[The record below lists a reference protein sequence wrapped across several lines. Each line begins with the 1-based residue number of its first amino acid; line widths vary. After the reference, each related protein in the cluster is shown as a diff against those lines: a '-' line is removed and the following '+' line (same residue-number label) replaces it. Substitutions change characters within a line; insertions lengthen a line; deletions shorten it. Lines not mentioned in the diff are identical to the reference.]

1 MQKKSVREWAR
12 KVAETLT
19 IFRRS
24 LIFQTKEFFQNSTLH
39 GVRYIAE
46 SGRPVGEKFM
56 WFCFTTIGA
65 VTALVIIM
73 SLWEKFQTNPTIT
86 GLDTDFHNQNVVF
99 PSTIVCP
106 EIPFDHDKAYDWA
119 YKTLSNYDH
128 PTATMI
134 APFLELL
141 TSLNF
146 DNVNE
151 AYALSTS
158 VSANILNEI
167 NLRDAAFKV
176 HVSCEDTLTE
186 CKYRDEPISCCTHFD
201 RVYTEHGM
209 CFAFN
214 SRFKSEEKEDVN
226 GAAPH
231 DLYETDKKWALY
243 FVPNGTAK
251 VFIFSNEE
259 YFGSDFNAQIEWE
272 DNQKVEAR
280 ISKKNTYTTDD
291 ARQLTIGQRKCIFYD
306 EVKLQYFPE
315 GYTFSSCMK
324 ECRMKRAIK
333 FCKCNPP
340 FYKPIS
346 SVPTCGVSDLMCLEK
361 NKANITNIRNCMQCE
376 LSCSKTVFNIEK
388 LIKNTEKTD
397 DTGVL
402 VEFLTWPIIRYKRE
416 VLFGWVDLLVS
427 FGGIASLFLGF
438 SLLSGVEII
447 YYFTLRACCMVYKNR
462 QELYEIEEEIKRRPP
477 PAINLSLRIMSYV
490 SKPSQDAVAVD
501 DNLTRN
507 NLNSK
512 QFNEKSIIL
521 CKRNNFNM
529 NVPQNVK
536 ELNRRRKADKDYTG
550 YSKSLYKSTKII
562 PQYTDSNGDWKYGQ
576 YLP

>member
-1 MQKKSVREWAR
+1 MSKKNVREWAR
-12 KVAETLT
+12 KFAETLI

-56 WFCFTTIGA
+56 WFCFTSIGA

-99 PSTIVCP
+99 PTTIVCP
-106 EIPFDHDKAYDWA
+106 EIPFDHDKAYDFA
-119 YKTLSNYDH
+119 YRTLSNYDH

-146 DNVNE
+146 DNINE
-151 AYALSTS
+151 ANALAQAIPEN
-158 VSANILNEI
+158 VLKEM
-167 NLRDAAFKV
+167 NLREAAFKAR
-176 HVSCEDTLTE
+176 VSCESTLTE
-186 CKYRDEPISCCTHFD
+186 CKYRDEPIPCCTHFD
-201 RVYTEHGM
+201 TVYTEHGM

-214 SRFKSEEKEDVN
+214 SRFKSETKEDVS

-231 DLYETDKKWALY
+231 DLYETDKKWAL
-243 FVPNGTAK
+243 FFIPNGTAN

-259 YFGSDFNAQIEWE
+259 YFGRDFNAQIEWE

-315 GYTFSSCMK
+315 GYTFSSCMT

-333 FCKCNPP
+333 LCKCNPP
-340 FYKPIS
+340 FYKPI
-346 SVPTCGVSDLMCLEK
+346 PNAPMCGVSHFSCLEK
-361 NKANITNIRNCMQCE
+361 YKVNITSIKNCMHCE

-388 LIKNTEKTD
+388 LIKSTEKND
-397 DTGVL
+397 DDGVL

-462 QELYEIEEEIKRRPP
+462 QELYEIEEEIKCRPP
-477 PAINLSLRIMSYV
+477 PAIDLSLRIKPYV
-490 SKPSQDAVAVD
+490 SKTYKPVGNKD
-501 DNLTRN
+501 DTLTHN

-512 QFNEKSIIL
+512 QFNEKNINMN
-521 CKRNNFNM
+521 KRNNFIM
-529 NVPQNVK
+529 NATQNDK
-536 ELNRRRKADKDYTG
+536 ELNRRRKADKDYNG
-550 YSKSLYKSTKII
+550 YSKSLYKSKKII
-562 PQYTDSNGDWKYGQ
+562 PQYTGSNSDWQYGQ

>member
-1 MQKKSVREWAR
+1 
-12 KVAETLT
+12 
-19 IFRRS
+19 
-24 LIFQTKEFFQNSTLH
+24 
-39 GVRYIAE
+39 
-46 SGRPVGEKFM
+46 M

-119 YKTLSNYDH
+119 YRTLSNYDH

-158 VSANILNEI
+158 VSANILKEI
-167 NLRDAAFKV
+167 NLREAAFKV
-176 HVSCEDTLTE
+176 HISCEDTLTE
-186 CKYRDEPISCCTHFD
+186 CKYRDEPITCCTHFD
-201 RVYTEHGM
+201 RVYTEHGI

-214 SRFKSEEKEDVN
+214 SRFKSDAKEDVN

-340 FYKPIS
+340 FYKPIP
-346 SVPTCGVSDLMCLEK
+346 SVPTCGVSDLLCLEK

-388 LIKNTEKTD
+388 LIKNTEKSD

-477 PAINLSLRIMSYV
+477 PAINLSLRIMSYI
-490 SKPSQDAVAVD
+490 SKPAPPGVNH
-501 DNLTRN
+501 NLLRN
-507 NLNSK
+507 NLNDK
-512 QFNEKSIIL
+512 QCNEKSITL
-521 CKRNNFNM
+521 SKRNNFNM
-529 NVPQNVK
+529 NVPENIK

-550 YSKSLYKSTKII
+550 YSKSLYKSPKII
-562 PQYTDSNGDWKYGQ
+562 PQYNDSNGDWKYGQ

>member
-1 MQKKSVREWAR
+1 MSKKNIREWTR
-12 KVAETLT
+12 KLGETLT

-99 PSTIVCP
+99 PTTIVCP
-106 EIPFDHDKAYDWA
+106 ETPIDHDKAYDWA
-119 YKTLSNYDH
+119 YKALSNYDH
-128 PTATMI
+128 TKATTI
-134 APFLELL
+134 TPFLELL

-146 DNVNE
+146 ENINE
-151 AYALSTS
+151 AYALAQSIPGNS
-158 VSANILNEI
+158 LKQL
-167 NLRDAAFKV
+167 NLREAAFKAR
-176 HVSCEDTLTE
+176 VSCENTITD
-186 CKYRDEPISCCTHFD
+186 CKYRDEPITCCTHF
-201 RVYTEHGM
+201 RTVYTENGI

-214 SRFKSEEKEDVN
+214 SRFKSQEKEDVS
-226 GAAPH
+226 GDAPH
-231 DLYETDKKWALY
+231 DLYETDKKWALH
-243 FVPNGTAK
+243 FIPNGTAK
-251 VFIFSNEE
+251 VYIFSNEE
-259 YFGSDFNAQIEWE
+259 YFGQDFNAQILWE

-280 ISKKNTYTTDD
+280 ISKKSTYTTDD

-340 FYKPIS
+340 FYKPI
-346 SVPTCGVSDLMCLEK
+346 P
-361 NKANITNIRNCMQCE
+361 NITSIKNCMHCE

-388 LIKNTEKTD
+388 LIKNTEKND
-397 DTGVL
+397 YTGVL

-416 VLFGWVDLLVS
+416 ILFGWVDLLVS

-462 QELYEIEEEIKRRPP
+462 QELYEIEEEIKSRPP
-477 PAINLSLRIMSYV
+477 PAINLSLRIRWYATMTQQAQANV
-490 SKPSQDAVAVD
+490 T
-501 DNLTRN
+501 DNMIRN
-507 NLNSK
+507 NLNTKILNGK
-512 QFNEKSIIL
+512 Q
-521 CKRNNFNM
+521 NNG
-529 NVPQNVK
+529 K
-536 ELNRRRKADKDYTG
+536 ELTRRRKADKDYTG
-550 YSKSLYKSTKII
+550 YSKSLFKSTKII
-562 PQYTDSNGDWKYGQ
+562 PQYKDLNNDWQ